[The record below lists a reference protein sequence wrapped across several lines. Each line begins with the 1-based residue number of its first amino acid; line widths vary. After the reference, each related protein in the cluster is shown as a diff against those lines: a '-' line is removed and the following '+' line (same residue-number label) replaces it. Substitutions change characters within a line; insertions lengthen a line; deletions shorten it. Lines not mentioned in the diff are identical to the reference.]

1 MKKRILLNLVVLML
15 LAPLTAAAQDMVT
28 ATGTVTDETGETL
41 IGCTVQ
47 MKGSQVATVTDL
59 DGNFKLQVPKNAVL
73 VFTYIGYKPKEE
85 KAGTGMKVVMQDDSH
100 VLNEVVVV
108 GYGTMKR
115 SDITGS
121 VVSVKADDMQQTS
134 SSTMDQML
142 QGRAAGMQL
151 TSNSGA
157 AGGSTSIQ
165 IRGVNSLNSSNEP
178 VYVID
183 GAIITQDAGADVFSN
198 PLADL
203 NPNDV
208 ESIEILKDASATAIY
223 GAQAANGVIIVNMKK
238 GKEGSAPKVNF
249 KTQVGWDM
257 LPHKLDVMDLHQFA
271 EWAREANLQRATSKV
286 SNMFANPET
295 LGAGSDWQDALF
307 RTGLRQ
313 EYNLSIR
320 GGSKEIKYSL
330 SGGYFSQEGITT
342 NNDFHRLTLR
352 GSVDVKAYSWL
363 DIGATFNLGQSDRN
377 TGMASWDVVP
387 NALSDTP
394 NNAVRNPDG
403 SWAKSGFNG
412 DTDTWQP
419 NPVALAELTTRK
431 NKIVSQRTNIY
442 FTVKPWSWLSWKTE
456 GTYDTNTDN
465 YRYLL
470 PEYQLGENGAT
481 REYATHQTTKTFILY
496 WSLKSVATGNWKLK
510 GGHKVSAMLGVEMNN
525 RYRDYLYGQRLGGS
539 NTNEALSGGDASRDD
554 NAGYST
560 TRRYSSMFGRLTYN
574 YKDRYMF
581 TGTLRNDGSSLFE
594 RGQRWGTFPSAALGW
609 RVSEEDFWI
618 QLQEKSPIVAAI
630 NSLKL
635 RLGYG
640 LVGNANLTESTF
652 MANFSNLESNFGT
665 SYKTANMPNYDKLT
679 WEKTD
684 SWNVGLDLNLLDNRI
699 EFILDA
705 FWKNTRDLLMQT
717 ALPFYSGTSTK
728 VTGSAE
734 PQWANV
740 GNMSNRGIE
749 FTLNAHILNKKNLKW
764 KTSLTYSLV
773 KNKVTSLNTESGFID
788 KTLDYE
794 GTGET
799 ITRTAVGY
807 GISQFY
813 GFRVAGRINS
823 AADFLRDNGDGTST
837 VTAATPNYRVG
848 TVVSNASAADLK
860 TSVGDLLF
868 KDLNCDGIIDDND
881 KTFLGNGLPKYTF
894 GWNNTFTWK
903 QFGLSIFMYGSV
915 GNKVFNWTRRRMDDP
930 SLTPGGAAWNKYTRT
945 GSYARWAYHDGN
957 SGNLDVW
964 NVYVAEGAEPSI
976 PRIDNLHSNYNSRV
990 SDRYVE
996 DASYLRIKNITL
1008 TYNVPKQLLKKYY
1021 LSDLRLSANIQ
1032 NVWTLTGYTG
1042 YDPEV
1047 GSQNGQYSMT
1057 GQGMLMYGVDTGR
1070 VPAPRSIIFGIEAKF
1085 YSPHSDHPQEEGM
1098 YR

>member
-1 MKKRILLNLVVLML
+1 MITRLVLLML
-15 LAPLTAAAQDMVT
+15 WAPLAMVAQELTTV
-28 ATGTVTDETGETL
+28 AGTIVDEHGEPM

-47 MKGSQVATVTDL
+47 EKNGKAGIVSDL
-59 DGNFKLQVPKNAVL
+59 DGRFQLKVPKGAVL
-73 VFTYIGYKPKEE
+73 TFRFIGYKTLEQ
-85 KAGTGMKVVMQDDSH
+85 KAVNGMKVTMRSDAT
-100 VLNEVVVV
+100 VLDEVVAV

-121 VVSVKADDMQQTS
+121 VVSVKAEDMQQTS
-134 SSTMDQML
+134 ASTMDQML

-157 AGGSTSIQ
+157 AGSSSSIQ

-183 GAIITQDAGADVFSN
+183 GAIVQTDAGASVFSN

-238 GKEGSAPKVNF
+238 GKEGTAPKINF
-249 KTQVGWDM
+249 KTQIGWDV
-257 LPHKLDVMDLHQFA
+257 LPEKLDVMNLQQFA
-271 EWAREANLQRATSKV
+271 AWAREANLLRSTSKI
-286 SNMFANPET
+286 SDMFASPET
-295 LGAGSDWQDALF
+295 LSKGSYWQDALF
-307 RTGLRQ
+307 RSGMRQ
-313 EYNLSIR
+313 EYNLSVR
-320 GGSKEIKYSL
+320 GGSKGINYSL
-330 SGGYFSQEGITT
+330 SGGYFSQEGITI

-352 GSVDVKAYSWL
+352 GAIDIKAYRWL
-363 DIGATFNLGQSDRN
+363 NLGATFNIGQTDRN

-412 DTDTWQP
+412 ETDTWQP
-419 NPVALAELTTRK
+419 NPVAIAELTTRK
-431 NKIVSQRTNIY
+431 NKIVSHRTNV
-442 FTVKPWSWLSWKTE
+442 FLTLKPWQWLSWKNE
-456 GTYDTNTDN
+456 ATYDTNTDN
-465 YRYLL
+465 YHYML

-481 REYATHQTTKTFILY
+481 REYATHQSTKTFNQY
-496 WSLKSVATGNWKLK
+496 WALKSVATANWKVK
-510 GGHKVSAMLGVEMNN
+510 KVHKISAMVGVEMNN

-539 NTNEALSGGDASRDD
+539 NSNEALSGGDASRDD

-560 TRRYSSMFGRLTYN
+560 TRRYSSIFGRVTYN
-574 YKDRYMF
+574 YKDRYLF
-581 TGTLRNDGSSLFE
+581 TGTLRHDGSSLFD
-594 RGQRWGTFPSAALGW
+594 RGQRWGTFPSAALAW
-609 RVSEEDFWI
+609 RVSEEDFWMM
-618 QLQEKSPIVAAI
+618 LQDRSSFFSAI

-635 RLGYG
+635 RVGYG

-652 MANFSNLESNFGT
+652 MANFANLESNFGT
-665 SYKTANMPNYDKLT
+665 SYKTANMPNYDHLT

-684 SWNVGLDLNLLDNRI
+684 SWNIGLDLNLFNNRI
-699 EFILDA
+699 ELIVDA
-705 FWKNTRDLLMQT
+705 FWKNTRDLLMQM
-717 ALPFYSGTSTK
+717 ALPFYTGTSSK
-728 VTGSAE
+728 ITGSAE

-740 GNMSNRGIE
+740 GNMRNRGVE
-749 FTLNAHILNKKNLKW
+749 LTLNAHIISKKNMKW

-773 KNKVTSLNTESGFID
+773 RNEVTKLNSESGFID

-799 ITRTAVGY
+799 ITRTAVGHS
-807 GISQFY
+807 ISQFY
-813 GFRVAGRINS
+813 GFQVAGRINS

-837 VTAATPNYRVG
+837 IIAATPNYRLG
-848 TVVSNASAADLK
+848 TVVSNASAKALK
-860 TSVGDLLF
+860 TSIGDLLF
-868 KDLNCDGIIDDND
+868 RDLNGDGIINDSD
-881 KTFLGNGLPKYTF
+881 KTYLGNGLPLYTF
-894 GWNNTFTWK
+894 GWNNTFTYK
-903 QFGLSIFMYGSV
+903 QWGVSVFLYGSV

-930 SLTPGGAAWNKYTRT
+930 SLTPGGAAWNKYVRT
-945 GSYARWAYHDGN
+945 GNYARWAYVDGN
-957 SGNLDVW
+957 SGNQNVW

-976 PRIDNLHSNYNSRV
+976 PRIDNLHNNYNSRV

-1008 TYNVPKQLLKKYY
+1008 TYNVPKHFIKKYY
-1021 LSDLRLSANIQ
+1021 LSDLRLSVNFQ
-1032 NVWTLTGYTG
+1032 NVYTFTGYTG

-1047 GSQNGQYSMT
+1047 GSQNGQYSMS

-1070 VPAPRSIIFGIEAKF
+1070 VPAPRSVVFGVEATF
-1085 YSPHSDHPQEEGM
+1085 
-1098 YR
+1098 

>member
-1 MKKRILLNLVVLML
+1 MRNKIIRRILLL
-15 LAPLTAAAQDMVT
+15 LTLLPLNMAAQDAMTVSGHIT
-28 ATGTVTDETGETL
+28 DATGEPL

-47 MKGSQVATVTDL
+47 VKGGTGGTVADL
-59 DGNFKLQVPKNAVL
+59 DGNFKLQAPKNATL
-73 VFTYIGYKPKEE
+73 IFSFIGYKTQEL
-85 KAGTGMKVVMQDDSH
+85 KAAPTMKVVMKDDSH
-100 VLNEVVVV
+100 VMDEVVVV

-121 VVSVKADDMQQTS
+121 VVSVKAEDMQQTS

-151 TSNSGA
+151 TSNNGA

-183 GAIITQDAGADVFSN
+183 GAIITTEAGADVFSN

-238 GKEGSAPKVNF
+238 GFEGSAPKINF
-249 KTQVGWDM
+249 KAQVGFDM
-257 LPHKLDVMDLHQFA
+257 LPKKLDVMDLQQFA
-271 EWAREANLQRATSKV
+271 EWAREANLQRTTAKESD
-286 SNMFANPET
+286 MFANPST
-295 LGAGSDWQDALF
+295 LGSGADWQDALF

-313 EYNLSIR
+313 EYNLSVR
-320 GGSKEIKYSL
+320 GGSKGINYSL
-330 SGGYFSQEGITT
+330 SGGYFSQEGITI
-342 NNDFHRLTLR
+342 NNDFKRLTLR
-352 GSVDVKAYSWL
+352 GSIDVKAYKWL
-363 DIGATFNLGQSDRN
+363 DLGATFNLGQSDRN

-394 NNAVRNPDG
+394 NNAVRLPDG
-403 SWAKSGFNG
+403 SWAKSGYNG

-419 NPVALAELTTRK
+419 NPVALAEITTRK
-431 NKIVSQRTNIY
+431 NKITSTRMNIY
-442 FTVKPWSWLSWKTE
+442 FTLKPWKWLTWKNE
-456 GTYDTNTDN
+456 ATYDTNTDN
-465 YRYLL
+465 YRYMQ
-470 PEYQLGENGAT
+470 PAYQLGENGAT
-481 REYATHQTTKTFILY
+481 KEYATHETSKTYNQY
-496 WSLKSVATGNWKLK
+496 WSLKSVATGKWKIKKHHNLS
-510 GGHKVSAMLGVEMNN
+510 VMLGYEMNN
-525 RYRDYLYGQRLGGS
+525 RYRDYLYGRRLGGS
-539 NTNEALSGGDASRDD
+539 NTNMALSGGDASRDD
-554 NAGYST
+554 NAGYT
-560 TRRYSSMFGRLTYN
+560 TTKRFSSFFGRVTYN
-574 YKDRYMF
+574 YKERYMF
-581 TGTLRNDGSSLFE
+581 TGTLRHDGSSLFE
-594 RGQRWGTFPSAALGW
+594 RGQRWGTFPSAALAW
-609 RVSEEDFWI
+609 RVTEEDFWGM
-618 QLQEKSPIVAAI
+618 LQEKSSFFAAI
-630 NSLKL
+630 SSLKF
-635 RLGYG
+635 RVGYG

-652 MANFSNLESNFGT
+652 MANFANLESNFGT

-684 SWNVGLDLNLLDNRI
+684 SWNAGIDLSLFDNRI
-699 EFILDA
+699 EFIFDMFL
-705 FWKNTRDLLMQT
+705 KNTRDLLMQT
-717 ALPFYSGTSTK
+717 ALPLYSGTSTK

-734 PQWANV
+734 PQWANI
-740 GNMSNRGIE
+740 GNMRNKGIE
-749 FTLNAHILNKKNLKW
+749 MTLNAHVFNKKHFKW

-773 KNKVTSLNTESGFID
+773 KNEVTKLNTETGFID

-794 GTGET
+794 GSGET

-813 GFRVAGRINS
+813 GFKVAGRINS

-837 VTAATPNYRVG
+837 VTVATPNYRVG
-848 TVVSNASAADLK
+848 TVVSNASAKNLL

-868 KDLNCDGIIDDND
+868 KDLNGDGIIDDSD
-881 KTFLGNGLPKYTF
+881 KTYLGNGLPKYTF

-903 QFGLSIFMYGSV
+903 QFALSIFMYGSV

-945 GSYARWAYHDGN
+945 ANYAKWAYYDGN
-957 SGNLDVW
+957 SGNTNVW
-964 NVYVAEGAEPSI
+964 NVYVASGAESSI
-976 PRIDNLHSNYNSRV
+976 PRIDNLHNNYNSRV

-1008 TYNVPKQLLKKYY
+1008 TYNVPKKFIKKYY
-1021 LSDLRLSANIQ
+1021 LSDLRFSVNIQ
-1032 NVWTLTGYTG
+1032 NVATLTNYTG

-1047 GSQNGQYSMT
+1047 GSQNGQYSMS

-1070 VPAPRSIIFGIEAKF
+1070 VPAPRSVIFGVEATF
-1085 YSPHSDHPQEEGM
+1085 
-1098 YR
+1098 

>member
-1 MKKRILLNLVVLML
+1 MNDKKFWRML
-15 LAPLTAAAQDMVT
+15 LLLLLMPIGILAQDLVT
-28 ATGTVTDETGETL
+28 ASGNVVDATGEPL

-47 MKGSQVATVTDL
+47 LKDGKAGTVADM

-73 VFTYIGYKPKEE
+73 VFSFIGYKTQEL
-85 KAGTGMKVVMQDDSH
+85 KAAAGMKVVMKDDSQ
-100 VLNEVVVV
+100 VMNEVVVV

-121 VVSVKADDMQQTS
+121 VVSVKAEDMQQTS
-134 SSTMDQML
+134 ASTMDQML

-183 GAIITQDAGADVFSN
+183 GAIITSEAGSNVYSN

-208 ESIEILKDASATAIY
+208 ESIEILKDASSTAIY

-238 GKEGSAPKVNF
+238 GFEGSAPKISF
-249 KTQVGWDM
+249 KGQMGWDM
-257 LPHKLDVMDLHQFA
+257 LPHKLDVMNLQQFA
-271 EWAREANLQRATSKV
+271 EWAREANLQRTTPKE

-295 LGAGSDWQDALF
+295 LGSGSDWQDALF

-313 EYNLSIR
+313 EYNLSVR
-320 GGSKEIKYSL
+320 GGGKGVNYSL
-330 SGGYFSQEGITT
+330 SGGYFSQEGITI
-342 NNDFHRLTLR
+342 NNDFHRITLR
-352 GSVDVKAYSWL
+352 GSFDVKAYKWL
-363 DIGATFNLGQSDRN
+363 DLGATFNIGQSDRN

-403 SWAKSGFNG
+403 SWAKSGYNG

-419 NPVALAELTTRK
+419 NPVALAEITTRK
-431 NKIVSQRTNIY
+431 NKITSSRTNIY
-442 FTVKPWSWLSWKTE
+442 FTLKPWSWLNWKNE
-456 GTYDTNTDN
+456 ATYDTNTDN

-481 REYATHQTTKTFILY
+481 REYATHQSSKTYNLY

-510 GGHKVSAMLGVEMNN
+510 KVHKISLMIGAEMNH

-539 NTNEALSGGDASRDD
+539 NTNLALSGGDASRDD
-554 NAGYST
+554 NAGYT
-560 TRRYSSMFGRLTYN
+560 TTKRFSSLFSRVTYN

-581 TGTLRNDGSSLFE
+581 TGTLRHDGSSLFE
-594 RGQRWGTFPSAALGW
+594 RGQRWGTFPSAALAW
-609 RVSEEDFWI
+609 RITEEPFWMM
-618 QLQEKSPIVAAI
+618 LQERSHLFGAI
-630 NSLKL
+630 SSLKL
-635 RLGYG
+635 RVGYG

-652 MANFSNLESNFGT
+652 MANFANLESNFGT

-684 SWNVGLDLNLLDNRI
+684 SWNLGLDLSLLDNRI
-699 EFILDA
+699 EFIFDA
-705 FWKNTRDLLMQT
+705 FLKNTRDLLMQT

-734 PQWANV
+734 PQWANI
-740 GNMSNRGIE
+740 GNMRNRGIE
-749 FTLNAHILNKKNLKW
+749 MTLNAHIFNKKHLKW

-773 KNKVTSLNTESGFID
+773 QNEVTKLNSESGFID

-813 GFRVAGRINS
+813 GFQVAGRINS
-823 AADFLRDNGDGTST
+823 AADFLCNNGDGTST
-837 VTAATPNYRVG
+837 VIVATPNYRVG
-848 TVVSNASAADLK
+848 TVVDNSSAKNLL
-860 TSVGDLLF
+860 TSIGDLLF
-868 KDLNCDGIIDDND
+868 RDLNGDGIIDDND

-894 GWNNTFTWK
+894 GWNNTFTYK
-903 QFGLSIFMYGSV
+903 QFGLTIFMYGSV

-930 SLTPGGAAWNKYTRT
+930 SLTPGGAAWNKYVRT
-945 GSYARWAYHDGN
+945 ANYAKWAYVDGN

-964 NVYVAEGAEPSI
+964 NVYVAPGAEPSI
-976 PRIDNLHSNYNSRV
+976 PRIDNLHNNYNSRV

-1008 TYNVPKQLLKKYY
+1008 TYNVPKNLLKKFH

-1032 NVWTLTGYTG
+1032 NVCTLTGYTG

-1047 GSQNGQYSMT
+1047 GSQNGQYSMS

-1070 VPAPRSIIFGIEAKF
+1070 VPSPRSFIFGIEATF
-1085 YSPHSDHPQEEGM
+1085 
-1098 YR
+1098 

>member
-1 MKKRILLNLVVLML
+1 MKKRTYRKLLLLWLV
-15 LAPLTAAAQDMVT
+15 APLAVMAQNNFTAS
-28 ATGTVTDETGETL
+28 GTIVDEQGEPL

-47 MKGSQVATVTDL
+47 LKGSQVGTVADL
-59 DGNFKLQVPKNAVL
+59 DGNFKLQVAPNATL
-73 VFTYIGYKPKEE
+73 TFSFIGYKTQEI
-85 KAGTGMKVVMQDDSH
+85 KAATGMKVTMKPDALM
-100 VLNEVVVV
+100 LNEVVAV

-121 VVSVKADDMQQTS
+121 VVSVKAEDMQQTS
-134 SSTMDQML
+134 AATMDQML

-183 GAIITQDAGADVFSN
+183 GAIVASEPGADVFSN
-198 PLADL
+198 PLAGL

-238 GKEGSAPKVNF
+238 GFEGSAPKINF
-249 KTQVGWDM
+249 KAQVGWDA
-257 LPHKLDVMDLHQFA
+257 LAKKLDVMDMQQFA
-271 EWAREANLQRATSKV
+271 KWAGEANLLKSTPKV
-286 SNMFANPET
+286 SNMFANPST
-295 LGAGSDWQDALF
+295 LGAGADWQDALF
-307 RTGLRQ
+307 RIGLRQ

-320 GGSKEIKYSL
+320 GGSKGINYSL
-330 SGGYFSQEGITT
+330 SGGFFKQQGITV

-352 GSVDVKAYSWL
+352 GTIDVKAYKWL
-363 DIGATFNLGQSDRN
+363 DLGATFNLGESKRN

-394 NNAVRNPDG
+394 NNAVRLPDG

-419 NPVALAELTTRK
+419 NPVALAELTD
-431 NKIVSQRTNIY
+431 RTNKVISSRANVY
-442 FTVKPWSWLSWKTE
+442 FTLKPWKWLTWKNE
-456 GTYDTNTDN
+456 ATYDFNIDN
-465 YRYLL
+465 YRYML

-481 REYATHQTTKTFILY
+481 REYATHQTSKTLNLY
-496 WSLKSVATGNWKLK
+496 WSVKSVATGNWKVK
-510 GGHKVSAMLGVEMNN
+510 GGHKITAMLGYEMNHRN
-525 RYRDYLYGQRLGGS
+525 RDYLYGQRLGGS
-539 NTNEALSGGDASRDD
+539 NTNQALSGGDASRDD
-554 NAGYST
+554 NAGYAT
-560 TRRYSSMFGRLTYN
+560 TKRFSSIFGRVTYN

-581 TGTLRNDGSSLFE
+581 TGTLRHDGSSLFE
-594 RGQRWGTFPSAALGW
+594 RGQRWGTFPSAALAW
-609 RVSEEDFWI
+609 RLTEEDFWMM
-618 QLQEKSPIVAAI
+618 LQESSAVAAAI
-630 NSLKL
+630 NSVKL
-635 RLGYG
+635 RVGYG

-652 MANFSNLESNFGT
+652 LANFSNLESNFGT
-665 SYKTANMPNYDKLT
+665 SYKTANMPNYDNLT

-684 SWNVGLDLNLLDNRI
+684 SWNVGLDLGLFDNRV
-699 EFILDA
+699 EFIFDA

-717 ALPFYSGTSTK
+717 AVPSYMGTNSK
-728 VTGSAE
+728 ITGSAE

-749 FTLNAHILNKKNLKW
+749 MTLNAHVINKKNIKW

-773 KNKVTSLNTESGFID
+773 RNKVTKLNSESGFID

-794 GTGET
+794 GSGET
-799 ITRTAVGY
+799 ITRTAVGHS
-807 GISQFY
+807 ISQYY
-813 GFRVAGRINS
+813 GFQVAGRINS
-823 AADFLRDNGDGTST
+823 AADFLRNNGDGTST
-837 VTAATPNYRVG
+837 VIAPTPNYRVG
-848 TVVSNASAADLK
+848 TVVSNASASNLL

-868 KDLNCDGIIDDND
+868 KDLNSDGIIDDND
-881 KTFLGNGLPKYTF
+881 KTFLGNGLPNYTF
-894 GWNNTFTWK
+894 GWNNTLTYK
-903 QFGLSIFMYGSV
+903 QWGLSVFLYGSV

-945 GSYARWAYHDGN
+945 ANYARWAYYDGN
-957 SGNLDVW
+957 TGNADVW

-976 PRIDNLHSNYNSRV
+976 PRIDNQHSNYNSRI

-1008 TYNVPKQLLKKYY
+1008 TYNVPKKFCKK
-1021 LSDLRLSANIQ
+1021 LSLQELRLSANIQ
-1032 NVWTLTGYTG
+1032 NVFTLTNYTG

-1070 VPAPRSIIFGIEAKF
+1070 VPAPRTVIFGVEATF
-1085 YSPHSDHPQEEGM
+1085 
-1098 YR
+1098 